1 MSNFNLHSSL
11 VLAFGLEL
19 DLGAIPTDSGIQELK
34 MPKRPASF
42 TDVAL
47 GGRGSDG
54 GGVNLED
61 VEKHMSYA
69 ARLSPASAVGE
80 GYPFL
85 VPADEVIDAL
95 SHLSP
100 QQQTVLDRRFG
111 LSSGQPEPDAL
122 IAADLAIPL
131 EQIDLI
137 EAYSIRALFHPKKK
151 AG

>member
-1 MSNFNLHSSL
+1 MSNFNIDPSL

-19 DLGAIPTDSGIQELK
+19 DLGAIPTDSGIQELT

-47 GGRGSDG
+47 GGSDTA

-61 VEKHMSYA
+61 GEKHMSYA

-85 VPADEVIDAL
+85 VPADEVTDAL
-95 SHLSP
+95 SNLSP
-100 QQQTVLDRRFG
+100 QQQAVLDRRFG

-122 IAADLAIPL
+122 IAADLAIRI
-131 EQIDLI
+131 EDIDSI
-137 EAYSIRALFHPKKK
+137 EASSIRALFHPKKK